1 MRMRCAIAGLFIALL
16 CSCSPGPETGFALAG
31 VTPTTARIDAGL
43 AAVTVEPASRD
54 RAVYPL
60 PRSLTPLLPLWQA
73 ALQDAVTREGIFRP
87 EASRR
92 VSIVVKVLEFSL
104 SGKILSVFARY
115 QLFADPAGNPVFSA
129 DIMSN
134 AGLSSSGYRGD
145 EPGRPGGRDAEPHS
159 GNPGNSGQHY
169 AVSRPARSV
178 RAAAPRR
185 RTSPALSAR
194 KPAHSVP
201 APLLRGIPMYV
212 RNRAGLAGR
221 CCAGECCLPRSEGN
235 NEGLRGLCAGA
246 ADRGRISIG
255 FRNDRRFRLG

>member
-16 CSCSPGPETGFALAG
+16 CSCSPVPETGFALAA

-73 ALQDAVTREGIFRP
+73 ALQDAVTRQGIFRP

-92 VSIVVKVLEFSL
+92 VTIVVKVLEFSL

-134 AGLSSSGYRGD
+134 AGLSSLATGVTSLDDPAVATQNRTQVIRAIQDNITQFLDQLEAFARQPHGAG
-145 EPGRPGGRDAEPHS
+145 PPRP
-159 GNPGNSGQHY
+159 
-169 AVSRPARSV
+169 
-178 RAAAPRR
+178 
-185 RTSPALSAR
+185 
-194 KPAHSVP
+194 
-201 APLLRGIPMYV
+201 
-212 RNRAGLAGR
+212 
-221 CCAGECCLPRSEGN
+221 
-235 NEGLRGLCAGA
+235 
-246 ADRGRISIG
+246 
-255 FRNDRRFRLG
+255 